1 MYKLVKKDKNM
12 SPNINNFMNAIY
24 NAIGTEVSGYY
35 KDTPFL
41 GKIIST
47 RAKYGNDIQVTVE
60 DDDGRWF
67 LIDATEL
74 LNGDN
79 EIYTNLHVYFK

>member
-35 KDTPFL
+35 KSSPFL

>member
-1 MYKLVKKDKNM
+1 MQYIMLLAQRLVVIIKILHSLVKL
-12 SPNINNFMNAIY
+12 SPP
-24 NAIGTEVSGYY
+24 V
-35 KDTPFL
+35 
-41 GKIIST
+41 
-47 RAKYGNDIQVTVE
+47 RKYGNDIQVTVE

>member
-1 MYKLVKKDKNM
+1 M
-12 SPNINNFMNAIY
+12 SDSINNFMNAIY

-35 KDTPFL
+35 KASPFL

-47 RAKYGNDIQVTVE
+47 RVKYGNDIQVTVE

-74 LNGDN
+74 LNGDTDV
-79 EIYTNLHVYFK
+79 YTNLHIYFE